1 MWILSSVPAGSKSS
15 PLVASAKGS
24 GEGRDIHQIIKM
36 KNELQGYYGLLWS
49 ESHNTTVFNP
59 FEVIHANVITHAY
72 GIMHRAFHLYNI
84 LPHRKDA
91 YTKSEQKLREIFV

>member
-1 MWILSSVPAGSKSS
+1 MEQDPPNENDQRPAIRRFSFLTQLFLCLQFSS
-15 PLVASAKGS
+15 L
-24 GEGRDIHQIIKM
+24 E
-36 KNELQGYYGLLWS
+36 
-49 ESHNTTVFNP
+49 